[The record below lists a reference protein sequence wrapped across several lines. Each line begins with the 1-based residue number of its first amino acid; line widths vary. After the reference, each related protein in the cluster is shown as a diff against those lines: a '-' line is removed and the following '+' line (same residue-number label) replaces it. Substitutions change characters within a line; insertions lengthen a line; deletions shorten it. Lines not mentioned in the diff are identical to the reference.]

1 MPGAGLSLT
10 LEGLVDVERR
20 LARLADQLG
29 DLTPLMDI
37 LGMEIEVDIG
47 AISAPPCCMNES
59 STRMSR
65 MPRQSEMSAVNC
77 SGSSSAATAR
87 SFRMPSER

>member
-29 DLTPLMDI
+29 D
-37 LGMEIEVDIG
+37 
-47 AISAPPCCMNES
+47 ES
-59 STRMSR
+59 YHTELRT
-65 MPRQSEMSAVNC
+65 QACQYSEFFAQ
-77 SGSSSAATAR
+77 R
-87 SFRMPSER
+87 